1 MSNSILFDWG
11 KFLLFFAISS
21 SFLCA
26 QDGKI
31 IMDGFGD
38 TQKYNLYNIEAV
50 NVSDDMQKFEIDTIS
65 KNIGGW
71 QKIFGTKP
79 GVLEDGKNYLVKFKY
94 KTFCPDAEG
103 RYPQFIVR
111 QEKDGNILCD
121 TNVYNEPMSPNGY
134 RQMKIKL
141 TGNSLNGETVFS
153 INSVNGIKMAIKDF
167 SIEEGFG
174 ERFLPADQTGDPY
187 TNFGELPTGAKEFDV
202 DLPNPEKEIVV
213 NAADFGATEDSPS
226 ILGALNKAL
235 DHCKKIGASKLVLPR
250 GTYKITEDGS
260 INIDS
265 FKDFTFDGCGSTLVY
280 LKKKGANMSISNGL
294 RVKVA
299 NLNFDWNWDAD
310 PLASVV
316 EVVNIFNDGK
326 NNGYVDF
333 KFVEYDVFPRKDARM
348 ALISMYDPK
357 TKSVGMEGSFDRG
370 YEMPAGNKR
379 NKTEWVADN
388 IIRIHQ
394 NGLGAFKKGQM
405 FRMQHY
411 YYDMNCCVMYN
422 NKHLTLQNIN
432 VWSCCGHAFTVAGQ
446 QKYWHFDNVN
456 IVRPPNAKKRAITC
470 TADHLH
476 ISHSQGFFKMENCEF
491 SLGADD
497 CINMHDCSLFM
508 RSSGEYT
515 MQTASSR
522 NGIWTIRK
530 GAKVEIRHGDY
541 SPSGVFAKVE
551 DIVPVQNKRNF
562 YEVVFD
568 TPIPKEKSDGFII
581 FNWEDYDT
589 RNIIVRNCYF
599 HDNRARG
606 ILILAR
612 DVTIENCR
620 FYHNEMGAIKIE
632 TGYTFNLW
640 SEGYGV
646 ENVVIRNNIFDTSN
660 PFDMKNDGRARD
672 IYMGIYM
679 KTDPSLEQTM
689 YPILNNI
696 LLEKNT
702 FKDTFGLLA
711 FIASTGNLTIRD
723 NTFINETPRKKP
735 FDYRG
740 NFYVTHST
748 NTKIV
753 NNTWIKSPNVPNPG
767 VLVDRNTVKRL
778 VFKGNKVADKI
789 PLE

>member
-1 MSNSILFDWG
+1 
-11 KFLLFFAISS
+11 
-21 SFLCA
+21 
-26 QDGKI
+26 
-31 IMDGFGD
+31 
-38 TQKYNLYNIEAV
+38 
-50 NVSDDMQKFEIDTIS
+50 
-65 KNIGGW
+65 
-71 QKIFGTKP
+71 
-79 GVLEDGKNYLVKFKY
+79 
-94 KTFCPDAEG
+94 
-103 RYPQFIVR
+103 
-111 QEKDGNILCD
+111 
-121 TNVYNEPMSPNGY
+121 
-134 RQMKIKL
+134 
-141 TGNSLNGETVFS
+141 
-153 INSVNGIKMAIKDF
+153 
-167 SIEEGFG
+167 
-174 ERFLPADQTGDPY
+174 
-187 TNFGELPTGAKEFDV
+187 
-202 DLPNPEKEIVV
+202 
-213 NAADFGATEDSPS
+213 
-226 ILGALNKAL
+226 
-235 DHCKKIGASKLVLPR
+235 
-250 GTYKITEDGS
+250 
-260 INIDS
+260 
-265 FKDFTFDGCGSTLVY
+265 
-280 LKKKGANMSISNGL
+280 
-294 RVKVA
+294 
-299 NLNFDWNWDAD
+299 
-310 PLASVV
+310 
-316 EVVNIFNDGK
+316 
-326 NNGYVDF
+326 
-333 KFVEYDVFPRKDARM
+333 
-348 ALISMYDPK
+348 
-357 TKSVGMEGSFDRG
+357 
-370 YEMPAGNKR
+370 
-379 NKTEWVADN
+379 
-388 IIRIHQ
+388 
-394 NGLGAFKKGQM
+394 
-405 FRMQHY
+405 MQHY

-508 RSSGEYT
+508 RPSGEYT

-753 NNTWIKSPNVPNPG
+753 NNTWIKSPNVTNPG

>member
-1 MSNSILFDWG
+1 MSKCNLHDSVKIF
-11 KFLLFFAISS
+11 LFFFMSAAA
-21 SFLCA
+21 LLA
-26 QDGKI
+26 QDGKTV
-31 IMDGFGD
+31 MSGFED
-38 TQKYNLYNIEAV
+38 MEKYNLYNLEAIS
-50 NVSDDMQKFEIDTIS
+50 VSEDMQKFKIDTIS

-71 QKIFGTKP
+71 QRIFGTKP
-79 GVLEDGKNYLVKFKY
+79 GVLENGKNYLVRFKY
-94 KTFCPDAEG
+94 KTFCPEAEG

-111 QEKDGNILCD
+111 QEKDGNILQD
-121 TNVYNEPMSPNGY
+121 THVYNESMSANGY
-134 RQMKIKL
+134 RSMRIKF
-141 TGNSLNGETVFS
+141 TADSTIGDTVFS
-153 INSVNGIKMAIKDF
+153 INSVNGIKMTIKDF
-167 SIEEGFG
+167 VIEEGFG
-174 ERFLPADQTGDPY
+174 ERFLPADQPGEPY
-187 TNFGELPTGAKEFDV
+187 KNFGELPTGAKEFDV
-202 DLPNPEKEIVV
+202 ELPKPETEKVV
-213 NAADFGATEDSPS
+213 NAADFGVTEDSPS
-226 ILGALNKAL
+226 VLGAINKAL
-235 DHCKKIGASKLVLPR
+235 EHCKKIGASKLVLPK

-265 FKDFTFDGCGSTLVY
+265 FKDFTFDGGGSTLVY
-280 LKKKGANMSISNGL
+280 HKKRGANMAVSNNL
-294 RVKVA
+294 RVKIE
-299 NLNFDWNWDAD
+299 NLNFDWDWEKD

-316 EVVNIFNDGK
+316 EVVNVYNNGN

-333 KFVEYDVFPRKDARM
+333 KFVEYEKFPRKDARM

-357 TKSVGMEGSFDRG
+357 TKSVGIEGSFDRG

-388 IIRIHQ
+388 VIRIHQ
-394 NGLGAFKKGQM
+394 NGLSAFKAGQL

-456 IVRPPNAKKRAITC
+456 IVRPPNAQKRAITC

-476 ISHSQGFFKMENCEF
+476 ISQSQGFFKMENCEF

-508 RSSGEYT
+508 RPSGERS
-515 MQTASSR
+515 MQTASAR

-551 DIVPVQNKRNF
+551 DIVPVSGKRGF

-568 TPIPKEKSDGFII
+568 TPIPKEKADGFII

-646 ENVVIRNNIFDTSN
+646 DNVVIRNNIFDTSN

-679 KTDPSLEQTM
+679 KTDPSVEQTM
-689 YPILNNI
+689 FPILNNI

-723 NTFINETPRKKP
+723 NVFINETPRKKP

-740 NFYVTHST
+740 NFFVTHST
-748 NTKIV
+748 GTKIV
-753 NNTWIKSPNVPNPG
+753 NNTWIRSPNVPKPG
-767 VLVDRNTVKRL
+767 VLVDRHSVKRL
-778 VFKGNKVADKI
+778 VFEGNKVTDKI